1 MSGSINLKVITPSML
16 VIDEPVNE
24 VVAPGE
30 LGEFGVLPGH
40 VPFIS
45 TLSPG
50 RVKFKSDS
58 ETRSL
63 IIHGG
68 LAEVH
73 ENSVRILTD
82 AAERPGSIDQAEA
95 KKELELVEK
104 QIKEHSG
111 DLEQL
116 EKLMYKLKL
125 AQARAQESSS

>member
-16 VIDEPVNE
+16 VIDEPVKE

-50 RVKFKSDS
+50 CVKFKSGT

-82 AAERPGSIDQAEA
+82 AAERPDSIDQVAA
-95 KKELELVEK
+95 KKELELIEN
-104 QIKEHSG
+104 QLKEHSG
-111 DLEQL
+111 DSEQL
-116 EKLMYKLKL
+116 EELKYKLKL
-125 AQARAQESSS
+125 AQARAQEPSS